1 MWIICYNV
9 PFVVLKV
16 LHTAY
21 HEIPPHHSFGS
32 GITCFGNVGIQP
44 HYITCAHFSVF
55 VIFSLSIISVK
66 YEYIFKLKMACVK
79 PK

>member
-1 MWIICYNV
+1 M
-9 PFVVLKV
+9 VLKV

-21 HEIPPHHSFGS
+21 HEIPPHHSFGSLIKKS

-66 YEYIFKLKMACVK
+66 YEYIFKLKMKKYLLSYECL
-79 PK
+79 